1 MPFEPPSEWTPD
13 PRAQRILFDTYWSSR
28 GWIDQPTTPPK
39 DFAYARDAGYMFPP
53 LPVSH
58 DVLIAATIRARSVLD
73 PVLVGQ
79 AFSDSLTSQRL
90 DLRSALGSFG
100 AALHLP
106 QHPFQRSPWPESP
119 PCAICGDYSNKA
131 PQDLNILSFERLK
144 WGGVRHADPLYA
156 LFDLSMFRVSHTA
169 SQPLSREPLLRILD
183 AASRSPAEARPNDLL
198 KSVASIVAGNADQR
212 RSALA
217 CLSYAGILQPGEQ
230 ASFLTSYPIG
240 RDHPGGKNDWPWPL
254 CWWRGRDGVNEAAL
268 AFYFPTL

>member
-1 MPFEPPSEWTPD
+1 MLFEPPSNWAPD
-13 PRAQRILFDTYWSSR
+13 PKAQRILFDTYWSSR
-28 GWIDQPTTPPK
+28 GWTEQPATAPG

-53 LPVSH
+53 LQVSH
-58 DVLIAATIRARSVLD
+58 DAVIAAAIQARSVLD

-100 AALHLP
+100 ATLHLP
-106 QHPFQRSPWPESP
+106 EHAFQRSPWQESP
-119 PCAICGDYSNKA
+119 PCAVCGDYGDKA
-131 PQDLNILSFERLK
+131 PQDLNVLNFERLK
-144 WGGVRHADPLYA
+144 WGGVRHSDPFYA

-183 AASRSPAEARPNDLL
+183 AASGAAAEARPSDLL
-198 KSVASIVAGNADQR
+198 KHVANIIPGNADQR

-230 ASFLTSYPIG
+230 PGFFTGYPTR

-268 AFYFPTL
+268 AYYFPDL